1 VEKRV
6 VAQLLALMDGL
17 VERGEVV
24 VIGATNMPEL
34 LDPALRRPG
43 RFDREISI
51 RVPNRAARRQILGIH
66 SKRMPLAPD
75 VDLDEIANISHGYVG
90 ADLAVLCKEA
100 GMVALRRL
108 IPQIR
113 FEVDEKPQLASK
125 EVQVTQGDFLEAF
138 KMVEPTSTR
147 EFLAERPRLTLKDV
161 GGLTGIKRTL
171 HSILQLMRQGSALST
186 QARFDPPKG
195 ILLTGPSG
203 TGKTLLA
210 RALAGELGLTLIT
223 VDQTS
228 LLSKWVGESE
238 KGLHEVFKRA
248 KQASPCIV
256 FFDEIE
262 SIAPTRTMH
271 EAGSHFPRLVSQLFR
286 ELDDLHGSLG
296 VLVLAATNRPDLMEP
311 ALLRVGRFDYVLELP
326 LPSQEERREIL
337 GIHTEGLP
345 LDDNVNLSEI
355 AEATGGWT
363 GAHLELTCKK
373 AAILALEESR
383 GKPSEGFRVCSRHLQ
398 EALGQTRVM
407 KS

>member
-1 VEKRV
+1 
-6 VAQLLALMDGL
+6 
-17 VERGEVV
+17 
-24 VIGATNMPEL
+24 
-34 LDPALRRPG
+34 
-43 RFDREISI
+43 
-51 RVPNRAARRQILGIH
+51 
-66 SKRMPLAPD
+66 
-75 VDLDEIANISHGYVG
+75 
-90 ADLAVLCKEA
+90 
-100 GMVALRRL
+100 
-108 IPQIR
+108 
-113 FEVDEKPQLASK
+113 
-125 EVQVTQGDFLEAF
+125 
-138 KMVEPTSTR
+138 
-147 EFLAERPRLTLKDV
+147 
-161 GGLTGIKRTL
+161 
-171 HSILQLMRQGSALST
+171 
-186 QARFDPPKG
+186 
-195 ILLTGPSG
+195 
-203 TGKTLLA
+203 
-210 RALAGELGLTLIT
+210 
-223 VDQTS
+223 
-228 LLSKWVGESE
+228 VGESE